1 MRETSWQ
8 CMLVLL
14 LCIALHERMFHIGY
28 IWSLRQNGAEVEA
41 AAAATEDGHTLRR
54 RSKQRLVVLY
64 GKSC

>member
-41 AAAATEDGHTLRR
+41 AAATEDGHTLRR